1 MLFGSASAP
10 VLSCEMG
17 RFGDLL
23 FSIGVKRR
31 LVIAVVVVQEH
42 HRIFLELHRPWGQ
55 QMGEKTPDENH
66 EWPWWS
72 CLLYECYWGF
82 DLFWLFPLETVSDL
96 DLDLS
101 ITYHHTF
108 FLLFSLLSPAWT
120 DSEPVRN
127 APTFLLVSRHPY
139 IWQRLST
146 GTVTWRHLSLV
157 DPLNTVSCTVTS
169 EAGNSKCAVVFL
181 E

>member
-72 CLLYECYWGF
+72 CLLYDVLLRFWPLLTFPPGNCVSGQIWIWTSASTIIT
-82 DLFWLFPLETVSDL
+82 LFSFCFLYCHQRGQTVSPCAMRPHSC
-96 DLDLS
+96 LS
-101 ITYHHTF
+101 PDIHTF
-108 FLLFSLLSPAWT
+108 DSDCQQGLWPGGIWAW
-120 DSEPVRN
+120 
-127 APTFLLVSRHPY
+127 
-139 IWQRLST
+139 
-146 GTVTWRHLSLV
+146 
-157 DPLNTVSCTVTS
+157 
-169 EAGNSKCAVVFL
+169 
-181 E
+181 